1 VFACED
7 NMNHDDDDDDD
18 NDSSNYP
25 PHSDAACGRGPWA
38 GRYMFANYTD
48 LFFT

>member
-1 VFACED
+1 
-7 NMNHDDDDDDD
+7 MNHDDDDDDD